1 MIYTLTFSP
10 SIDYYLTVNRFKEN
24 SINRSTM
31 EEFAIGGKGIN
42 VTKVLK
48 ELNVNSIAIGFI
60 SGFTGEYLKECLKK
74 ENVESYLINASGST
88 RINVKILSEHETA
101 INSNSLIIDNEALN
115 ILYKKISEIKEGDY
129 LIISGSVPPHIDLED
144 IVKKIKKQVKVII
157 DVDYNIIPLLK
168 YHPFL
173 IKPNRDELYKLVNKE
188 ANDLNEIILFAKE
201 LKKQGAQNVI
211 VSLDK
216 DGAIMIDEQNNEYYR
231 KNKKL
236 NVVSTVGAGD
246 SMVAGFIF
254 GSIHNYSMEKSFELG
269 MHCAAAACL
278 TKALPNKMLIDKIK
292 ESK

>member
-129 LIISGSVPPHIDLED
+129 LIISGSVPSHIDLED

-188 ANDLNEIILFAKE
+188 TSDLNEIILFAKE

-231 KNKKL
+231 KNKKI
-236 NVVSTVGAGD
+236 V
-246 SMVAGFIF
+246 
-254 GSIHNYSMEKSFELG
+254 
-269 MHCAAAACL
+269 
-278 TKALPNKMLIDKIK
+278 
-292 ESK
+292 